1 MKLSDPDIS
10 KADRFAVVAVR
21 LQLNRCGVVL
31 LVGWPSN
38 VQRLALQLEVVLHE
52 DAVKKDRDVCRCFE
66 RAVAVESWRSPH
78 YVVALP
84 LTGLSN
90 RIHQRNALL
99 VDAASLTVNVSLVV
113 IRIENLQL
121 ISGVARAGGGQKYSA
136 IAACLTAATD
146 VLRNLPFEVELI
158 VLERSPGLNV
168 PRSLIHGHHAIGD
181 DPFRW

>member
-1 MKLSDPDIS
+1 MKLPDPDIS
-10 KADRFAVVAVR
+10 KADRFAVIAVG
-21 LQLNRCGVVL
+21 LQLNGCCVVL
-31 LVGWPSN
+31 FVGWTSN
-38 VQRLALQLEVVLHE
+38 VQRLAPQLEVVLHE
-52 DAVKKDRDVCRCFE
+52 DAVKKDRDVYRCFE

-146 VLRNLPFEVELI
+146 VLRNPFEVELI